1 MNDPWLN
8 NWNLENQ
15 IKEKSYKN
23 IPQANMLD
31 LIMNLFSFVLLT
43 YILTKFRYK
52 FHPSTVIQ
60 KNVVSKKY
68 CISAAIN
75 WQPMRGVTLS
85 IPAKNTI
92 SSATKEEQRHRR
104 ILDVSFLRR
113 LLKRE
118 IYIYKFNSYYTGDYY
133 KGDSNHIMATTITIS
148 YVRLFV

>member
-1 MNDPWLN
+1 MNDPWLY

-31 LIMNLFSFVLLT
+31 LIMNLFSFVLPT
-43 YILTKFRYK
+43 CILTKFRYK

-75 WQPMRGVTLS
+75 WQPMCGVTLS

-104 ILDVSFLRR
+104 ILDDSFLRR

-118 IYIYKFNSYYTGDYY
+118 IISTNLIVIIQGIITKGIQIILRQRLCLYSFNA
-133 KGDSNHIMATTITIS
+133 I
-148 YVRLFV
+148 

>member
-31 LIMNLFSFVLLT
+31 LIMNLFSFVLPT
-43 YILTKFRYK
+43 CILTKFRYK

-75 WQPMRGVTLS
+75 WQPMCGVTLS

-104 ILDVSFLRR
+104 ILDDSFLRR

-118 IYIYKFNSYYTGDYY
+118 IISTNLIVIIQGIITKGIQIILRQRLCLYSFNA
-133 KGDSNHIMATTITIS
+133 I
-148 YVRLFV
+148 

>member
-31 LIMNLFSFVLLT
+31 LIMNLFSFVLPT
-43 YILTKFRYK
+43 CILTKFRYK

-104 ILDVSFLRR
+104 ILDDSLLRR

-118 IYIYKFNSYYTGDYY
+118 IISTNLIVIIQGIITKGIQIILRQRLCLYNFNA
-133 KGDSNHIMATTITIS
+133 I
-148 YVRLFV
+148 

>member
-1 MNDPWLN
+1 MNDPWLY
-8 NWNLENQ
+8 NWNLENK

-104 ILDVSFLRR
+104 ILDDSFLRR

-118 IYIYKFNSYYTGDYY
+118 IISTNLIVIIQGIITKGIQIILRQRLCLYSFNA
-133 KGDSNHIMATTITIS
+133 I
-148 YVRLFV
+148 

>member
-15 IKEKSYKN
+15 INEKSYKN

-31 LIMNLFSFVLLT
+31 LIMNLFSFVLPT
-43 YILTKFRYK
+43 CILTKFRYK

-75 WQPMRGVTLS
+75 WQPMCGVTLS

-104 ILDVSFLRR
+104 ILDDSFLRR

-118 IYIYKFNSYYTGDYY
+118 IISTNLIVIIQGIITKGIQIILRQRLCLYSFNA
-133 KGDSNHIMATTITIS
+133 I
-148 YVRLFV
+148 

>member
-31 LIMNLFSFVLLT
+31 LIMNLFSFVLPT
-43 YILTKFRYK
+43 CILTKFRYK

-75 WQPMRGVTLS
+75 WQPMCGVTLS

-104 ILDVSFLRR
+104 ILDDSLLRR

-118 IYIYKFNSYYTGDYY
+118 IISTNLIVIIQGIITKGIQIILRQRLCLYSFNA
-133 KGDSNHIMATTITIS
+133 I
-148 YVRLFV
+148 

>member
-1 MNDPWLN
+1 MNDPWLY

-75 WQPMRGVTLS
+75 WQPMCGVTLS

-104 ILDVSFLRR
+104 ILDDSFLRR

-118 IYIYKFNSYYTGDYY
+118 IISTNLIVIIQGIITKGIQIILRQRLCLYSFNA
-133 KGDSNHIMATTITIS
+133 I
-148 YVRLFV
+148 